1 VAKNK
6 LKKFAEMDEFP
17 HVIQADFDEVF
28 RNDYKLKG
36 KWSESFFKN
45 NHPLVLELG
54 CGKGEYSVGLARKFP
69 NINFIGADIK
79 GYRMHKGAAQAYNEG
94 LKNVAFI
101 RTRIELIESF
111 FAPNEVDEIWLTFP
125 DPQMKRARR
134 RLTAT
139 RFLNSYVNILKPG
152 GIVHLKTDSN
162 FQYTY
167 TQAMAEVNG
176 LTVLNNFSD
185 LYNSGFADGV
195 LSIQTYYESRFMEH
209 NIPIKYF
216 SFLLN
221 GATPLIEPDVEI
233 PFDDYRN
240 SGRSVKFNE
249 DVQE

>member
-1 VAKNK
+1 
-6 LKKFAEMDEFP
+6 
-17 HVIQADFDEVF
+17 
-28 RNDYKLKG
+28 
-36 KWSESFFKN
+36 
-45 NHPLVLELG
+45 
-54 CGKGEYSVGLARKFP
+54 
-69 NINFIGADIK
+69 
-79 GYRMHKGAAQAYNEG
+79 MHKGASQAHNEG
-94 LKNVAFI
+94 LENVAFI

-111 FAPNEVDEIWLTFP
+111 FPPNEVDEIWLTFP

-139 RFLNSYVNILKPG
+139 RFLNSYLNILKPG

-185 LYNSGFADGV
+185 LYHSGFVDDI

-216 SFLLN
+216 SYIRRVVRVKVNLHIVTNNHRASATNSLQPETTFYPALN
-221 GATPLIEPDVEI
+221 IQSIFYANNIGIACI
-233 PFDDYRN
+233 
-240 SGRSVKFNE
+240 FNY
-249 DVQE
+249 